1 MKSLACLIA
10 ACAISLP
17 VTSQG
22 EVLQSDAS
30 GFVVHGE
37 ADVETS
43 MAETWTML
51 VQPSLYWTNAHSWS
65 GDVSNMNLSA
75 KAGGCFCEVIP
86 GNERRPDG
94 SVEHMRVIMAAPYR
108 QLTMRGSL
116 GPLQAEAL
124 TGTLTVQLEDYY
136 GGTRITWDYV
146 VGGYARFDLT
156 EIAPAVD
163 GVIAEQMNSLADRL
177 GRVRVE

>member
-1 MKSLACLIA
+1 MKPLASLIA
-10 ACAISLP
+10 ICAPTLP
-17 VTSQG
+17 VAVQG
-22 EVLQSDAS
+22 EVAQSDAS

-43 MAETWTML
+43 PAETWAML
-51 VQPSLYWTNAHSWS
+51 VQPSLYWSDSHSWS
-65 GDVSNMNLSA
+65 GDVSNMSLSA
-75 KAGGCFCEVIP
+75 VTGGCFCETIP
-86 GNERRPDG
+86 GGELRPAG
-94 SVEHMRVIMAAPYR
+94 SVEHMRVVMAAPYR

-156 EIAPAVD
+156 EIAPVVD
-163 GVIAEQMNSLADRL
+163 GVIAEQMNALADRL
-177 GRVRVE
+177 GRVREE